1 MCGEGN
7 SFRVS
12 NNEDDIDGD
21 EDHLDACKS
30 ESNETVLINMSHENE
45 FISNG
50 PVEVIVDTGRKLD
63 VHKTFR
69 RRPGRLLNVLFT
81 SNLRPVSTGY
91 LLQTIHLQRAE
102 SSPLVS
108 IRKTWISSQKTN
120 TSFTN
125 QVLQSAI
132 KLYSKV
138 FI

>member
-1 MCGEGN
+1 MY
-7 SFRVS
+7 
-12 NNEDDIDGD
+12 
-21 EDHLDACKS
+21 KS

-69 RRPGRLLNVLFT
+69 RRTGRLLNVLFT
-81 SNLRPVSTGY
+81 SNLCPVSTGY
-91 LLQTIHLQRAE
+91 LLQTTRLPRAE
-102 SSPLVS
+102 SFPLVS
-108 IRKTWISSQKTN
+108 IRKKWISSQKTN
-120 TSFTN
+120 TSFNN